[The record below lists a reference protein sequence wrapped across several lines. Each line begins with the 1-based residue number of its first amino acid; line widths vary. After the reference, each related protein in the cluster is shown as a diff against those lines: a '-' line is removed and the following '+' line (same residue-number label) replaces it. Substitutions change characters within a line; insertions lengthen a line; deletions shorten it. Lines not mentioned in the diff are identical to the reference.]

1 MTKQSESQPTI
12 KLAVFGAT
20 GGTGKEI
27 VSQAL
32 AAGHEVTVLV
42 RDSSRLSVKHDK
54 LYLVIGDVLNPEKVE
69 ETLAGSEA
77 VCCSLGHTANN
88 PDNVVS
94 EGTRN
99 IVECMQKQGIQR
111 LVVVSALGVGE
122 SQDQV
127 SLAFKMM
134 MKTVLRKAYEDKE
147 RQEQIVRESDLD
159 WIIVRPGGLTNAPA
173 TGEYQFGLD
182 PSISG
187 GQVSRADVAA
197 FVLQQLTDD
206 SFLQQTPA
214 IT

>member
-1 MTKQSESQPTI
+1 MTKQSESQHHS

-32 AAGHEVTVLV
+32 AAGYEVTVLV

-69 ETLAGSEA
+69 ETLAGSDA

-99 IVECMQKQGIQR
+99 IVECMQKQDIQR
-111 LVVVSALGVGE
+111 LVVVSALGVGD

-127 SLAFKMM
+127 SLTFKMM

-147 RQEQIVRESDLD
+147 RQEQIVRESGLD
-159 WIIVRPGGLTNAPA
+159 WVIVRPGGLTNGPA
-173 TGEYQFGLD
+173 TGDYQYGLD
-182 PSISG
+182 PSIGG

-206 SFLQQTPA
+206 TFLHQTPA
-214 IT
+214 IA

>member
-1 MTKQSESQPTI
+1 M

-20 GGTGKEI
+20 GGTGQEI

-42 RDSSRLSVKHDK
+42 RDLAKMALSHDK
-54 LYLVIGDVLNPEKVE
+54 LYMVIGDVLNPDKVE
-69 ETLAGSEA
+69 ETLAGAEA

-88 PDNVVS
+88 PDTAVS
-94 EGTRN
+94 DGTRN
-99 IVECMQKQGIQR
+99 IIEAMTKQKIPR
-111 LVVVSALGVGE
+111 LVVVSALGVGNSRE
-122 SQDQV
+122 QV
-127 SLAFKMM
+127 ARSFRMI

-147 RQEQIVRESDLD
+147 RQEQLVRESDLD
-159 WIIVRPGGLTNAPA
+159 WIIVRPGGLTNGPA

-182 PSISG
+182 PTIGG

-206 SFLQQTPA
+206 TFLYQTPA
-214 IT
+214 IA

>member
-1 MTKQSESQPTI
+1 MSKQNESQLSLKI
-12 KLAVFGAT
+12 AVFGAT

-42 RDSSRLSVKHDK
+42 RDPARLSVKHDK

-69 ETLAGSEA
+69 EALAGSEA
-77 VCCSLGHTANN
+77 VCCSLGNTPNN
-88 PDNVVS
+88 PDFVVS
-94 EGTRN
+94 DGTHHIIEG
-99 IVECMQKQGIQR
+99 MQKQGIRR
-111 LVVVSALGVGE
+111 LIVVSALGVGD

-127 SLAFKMM
+127 SRTFKMM

-147 RQEQIVRESDLD
+147 RQEQLVRESNLD
-159 WIIVRPGGLTNAPA
+159 WVIVRPGGLTNGPA
-173 TGEYQFGLD
+173 TGEYQVGLD
-182 PSISG
+182 PSIGG

-206 SFLQQTPA
+206 TFLRQTPA
-214 IT
+214 IA

>member
-99 IVECMQKQGIQR
+99 IVECMKKQGIQR
-111 LVVVSALGVGE
+111 LVVVSALGVGD

-127 SLAFKMM
+127 SLTFKMM

-147 RQEQIVRESDLD
+147 RQEQIVRESNLD
-159 WIIVRPGGLTNAPA
+159 WVIVRPGGLTNGPA
-173 TGEYQFGLD
+173 TGEHEYGLD
-182 PSISG
+182 PSIGG

-206 SFLQQTPA
+206 TFLQQTPA
-214 IT
+214 IA

>member
-1 MTKQSESQPTI
+1 MTKQSESQQCM

-42 RDSSRLSVKHDK
+42 RDPSRLSVKHDK

-69 ETLAGSEA
+69 EALACADA

-94 EGTRN
+94 EGTLN
-99 IVECMQKQGIQR
+99 IVQGMQKQDIPR
-111 LVVVSALGVGE
+111 LIVVSALGVGDSE
-122 SQDQV
+122 DQV
-127 SLAFKMM
+127 SLRFKMM

-159 WIIVRPGGLTNAPA
+159 WVIVRPGGLTNGPA

-182 PSISG
+182 PSIGG

-206 SFLQQTPA
+206 TFLQQTPA
-214 IT
+214 IV

>member
-1 MTKQSESQPTI
+1 MTQPGMN
-12 KLAVFGAT
+12 LAVFGAT
-20 GGTGKEI
+20 GGIGKEI

-32 AAGHEVTVLV
+32 AAGHTVTVLV
-42 RDSSRLSVKHDK
+42 RDPARLSVKHDK
-54 LYLVIGDVLNPEKVE
+54 LYLVIGDVLNPDKVE
-69 ETLAGSEA
+69 EALAGSEA

-99 IVECMQKQGIQR
+99 IIDCMKKQDIRR
-111 LVVVSALGVGE
+111 LVVVSALGVGD
-122 SQDQV
+122 SQEQV
-127 SLAFKMM
+127 SLTFKMM

-147 RQEQIVRESDLD
+147 RQEQFVRESELD
-159 WIIVRPGGLTNAPA
+159 WVIVRPGGLTNGAA

-182 PSISG
+182 PTITG

-206 SFLQQTPA
+206 TFLHQTPA

>member
-1 MTKQSESQPTI
+1 MTQQSESQPSM

-32 AAGHEVTVLV
+32 ASGHEVTVLV
-42 RDSSRLSVKHDK
+42 RDPARLSVKHDK
-54 LYLVIGDVLNPEKVE
+54 LYLVIGDVLNVEKVE
-69 ETLAGSEA
+69 EALAGSEA

-88 PDNVVS
+88 PDNAVS

-99 IVECMQKQGIQR
+99 IITCMQKQGIQR
-111 LVVVSALGVGE
+111 LVVVSALGVGD
-122 SQDQV
+122 SQEQV

-147 RQEQIVRESDLD
+147 RQEQILRESNLD
-159 WIIVRPGGLTNAPA
+159 WVIVRPGGLTNTPA

-182 PSISG
+182 PSIGG

-197 FVLQQLTDD
+197 FVLQQLTDNT
-206 SFLQQTPA
+206 FLHQTPA
-214 IT
+214 IA